1 MDREHDSPNIRVSA
15 AVWRCHEPKS
25 LELATIDRTDHGY
38 ELSGDV
44 AVDENNKPS
53 TFNYRINVDLTWAT
67 RAVSV
72 TVKRGGAL
80 RGQLQLEVNEFREWS
95 IRRAPGAPF
104 IHQPE
109 FDGLVDIDLGCTP
122 ATNLLPIRRFDLAI
136 GESREATAVW
146 ITFPGLEIQKLPQR
160 YTRLTAREYRY
171 ESFLTGFEAV
181 LQVDDFG
188 VVDRYADVWDRLN
201 SQTRPAP

>member
-1 MDREHDSPNIRVSA
+1 MDREHGSPNIRVSA
-15 AVWRCHEPKS
+15 AVWRCNEPKS
-25 LELATIDRTDHGY
+25 LELATIDRTDQGF

-44 AVDENNKPS
+44 AVDDNNISS
-53 TFNYRINVDLTWAT
+53 TINYQINVDHMWAT
-67 RAVSV
+67 RSVSV
-72 TVKRGGAL
+72 TVKRGGAM
-80 RGQLQLEVNEFREWS
+80 RSQLQLEVNETHEWS
-95 IRRAPGAPF
+95 IRRASGESF

-109 FDGLVDIDLGCTP
+109 FDGLVDIDMSCTP
-122 ATNLLPIRRFDLAI
+122 ATNLLPIRRFSLAI
-136 GESREATAVW
+136 GESHETTAVW